1 MDAQAC
7 LTDIL
12 ADFSCGDVSNME
24 DNFLCLFEWLNKGG
38 WCPALT
44 SLPKGVAE
52 IRSGNF
58 AIRQCGEKPIDGFEF
73 TYSDDVG
80 IIVSRW
86 KLPYLNVV

>member
-38 WCPALT
+38 
-44 SLPKGVAE
+44 
-52 IRSGNF
+52 
-58 AIRQCGEKPIDGFEF
+58 
-73 TYSDDVG
+73 
-80 IIVSRW
+80 
-86 KLPYLNVV
+86 